1 MMEQFVGA
9 QMLPPSQL
17 EKINKMNQRAAE
29 GNKDQESQNSRER

>member
-1 MMEQFVGA
+1 MMEQFVGS

-29 GNKDQESQNSRER
+29 GNKD